1 MALTRKLSHMKR
13 VTGIGGIFFKCED
26 PKSMKNWYAT
36 HLGFDTDEYGTSFEW
51 RQADDA
57 QKKGFSVWSPFDA
70 DTKYFEPSRKEFMVN
85 YRVENLEWLL
95 EELKKE
101 GVHVL
106 DEIEAVEYGKFAHI
120 IDPEGNK
127 IQLWEAFDEE
137 YDKMAEARTK

>member
-1 MALTRKLSHMKR
+1 MKR

-26 PKSMKNWYAT
+26 PQSMKDWYAK
-36 HLGFDTDEYGTSFEW
+36 HLGFNTDEYGTSFEW
-51 RQADDA
+51 RQADDE

-70 DTKYFEPSRKEFMVN
+70 KTKYFEPSQKEFMVN

-101 GVHVL
+101 GIVVL
-106 DEIEAVEYGKFAHI
+106 DEIEAIEYGKFAHI

>member
-1 MALTRKLSHMKR
+1 MKR

-26 PKSMKNWYAT
+26 PKEMKNWYAK
-36 HLGFDTDEYGTSFEW
+36 HLGFDTDDYGTSFEW
-51 RQADDA
+51 RQADDTN
-57 QKKGFSVWSPFDA
+57 KKGFSAWSPFDA
-70 DTKYFEPSRKEFMVN
+70 DTKYFEPSKKEFMVN

-101 GVHVL
+101 GVQVL

>member
-1 MALTRKLSHMKR
+1 MKR

-26 PKSMKNWYAT
+26 PKEMKNWYAK
-36 HLGFDTDEYGTSFEW
+36 HLGFDTDDYGTSFEW
-51 RQADDA
+51 RQADDTN
-57 QKKGFSVWSPFDA
+57 KKGFSTWSPFDA
-70 DTKYFEPSRKEFMVN
+70 DTKYFEPSKKEFMVN

-101 GVHVL
+101 GVQVL

>member
-1 MALTRKLSHMKR
+1 MKR
-13 VTGIGGIFFKCED
+13 VTGIGGIFFKCEN
-26 PKSMKNWYAT
+26 PQSMKKWYDT
-36 HLGFDTDEYGTSFEW
+36 HLGFNTDDYGTSFEW
-51 RQADDA
+51 KQADDPD
-57 QKKGFSVWSPFDA
+57 KKGFSVWSPFDA
-70 DTKYFEPSRKEFMVN
+70 KTKYFEPSQKEFMVN

-101 GVHVL
+101 GVQVL
-106 DEIEAVEYGKFAHI
+106 DEIETVEYGKFAHI

>member
-1 MALTRKLSHMKR
+1 MKR

-26 PKSMKNWYAT
+26 PKEMKNWYAK
-36 HLGFDTDEYGTSFEW
+36 HLGFDTDDYGTSFEW
-51 RQADDA
+51 RQTDDTN
-57 QKKGFSVWSPFDA
+57 KKGFSAWSPFDA
-70 DTKYFEPSRKEFMVN
+70 DTKYFEPSKKEFMVN

-101 GVHVL
+101 GVQVL

>member
-1 MALTRKLSHMKR
+1 MKR
-13 VTGIGGIFFKCED
+13 VTGIGGIFFKCQD
-26 PKSMKNWYAT
+26 PKSMKNWYAN
-36 HLGFDTDEYGTSFEW
+36 HLGFNTDDYGTSFEW

-57 QKKGFSVWSPFDA
+57 EKKGFSVWSPFDA
-70 DTKYFEPSRKEFMVN
+70 DTKYFEPSQKEFMVN

-101 GVHVL
+101 GVQVL

>member
-1 MALTRKLSHMKR
+1 MKR

-26 PKSMKNWYAT
+26 PKSMKDWYAN
-36 HLGFDTDEYGTSFEW
+36 HLGFNIDSYGTSFEW
-51 RQADDA
+51 RQADDVD
-57 QKKGFSVWSPFDA
+57 KKGFSAWSPFDA
-70 DTKYFEPSRKEFMVN
+70 DTRYFEPSQKEFMIN

-101 GVHVL
+101 GVQVL

-120 IDPEGNK
+120 LDPEGNK

-137 YDKMAEARTK
+137 YDKMVEARTK